1 MRAVTVVPKQAGTA
15 DLTDEPEPDPSE
27 GDLLVEAIAV
37 GVDGTDQE
45 IIDGAYGWAPPGKDR
60 LVLGHESLGRVQEAP
75 GGGDFSPGDLVVG
88 IVRHPD
94 PVPCINCA
102 VGEWDMCRNGRY
114 TEHGIKERDGF
125 IRERYRLQPEMTVK
139 VNPGLERLAVLA
151 EPTSVVAKAWD
162 HVERIA
168 ERARWEPARALVTG
182 AGPIGLLAAMIG
194 VQKGLEVHVL
204 DRVTEGPKP
213 ALVHD
218 LGAAYHADLEETN
231 DPFDAVIE
239 CTGVGPLV
247 FHAIEHLAGGG
258 VMCLT
263 GIASSDRKVPLDAS
277 ALNKEMVLNNSV
289 VFGSVNA
296 NRRHFEQAERALASA
311 DRAWLDRIVTRWVP
325 MDRWQEALE
334 RRPDDVKTAIDFGA
348 TGSAR
353 PQRSA

>member
-1 MRAVTVVPKQAGTA
+1 MKAVTVVPKQPGSAE
-15 DLTDEPEPDPSE
+15 LTDIPEPDPSE
-27 GDLLVEAIAV
+27 GPLLVEAVAI

-45 IIDGAYGWAPPGKDR
+45 IIDGAYGWPPAGRDR
-60 LVLGHESLGRVQEAP
+60 LVLGHESLGHVLEAP
-75 GGGDFSPGDLVVG
+75 DEAGFAAGDLVVG

-125 IRERYRLQPEMTVK
+125 IRERYRLVPEMTVK
-139 VNPGLERLAVLA
+139 VDPGLDRLAVLT

-162 HVERIA
+162 HVERIGS
-168 ERARWEPARALVTG
+168 RARFEPERALVTG

-194 VQKGLEVHVL
+194 VQKGLDVHVL

-213 ALVHD
+213 ALVQD
-218 LGAAYHADLEETN
+218 LGATYHSDLEEAQ
-231 DPFDAVIE
+231 DPFDVVVE
-239 CTGVGPLV
+239 CTGVGQLV

-258 VMCLT
+258 IMALT
-263 GIASSDRKVPLDAS
+263 GIASSDRQIPLDTS

-296 NRRHFEQAERALASA
+296 NRRHFEQAARALAAA
-311 DRAWLDRIVTRWVP
+311 DRDWLARIITRWEP
-325 MDRWQEALE
+325 LDDWKAALE
-334 RRPDDVKTAIDFGA
+334 RRPDDVKTAILLG
-348 TGSAR
+348 T
-353 PQRSA
+353 